1 MDLDLG
7 PGHRDGQHS
16 YCVDEPLCGPSLGW
30 RGEWR
35 GGDVPPAT
43 YGKSAYEG
51 KTRWRIL
58 TTNDGLSCFGCGW
71 AADILTHHHR
81 DQGSRCRTTSDRNQ
95 QRRPERRKEWGRNSS
110 YGGRQAPPVPDGA
123 HSWSPKIGKPR
134 RKLGSGAHLLEVS
147 CRCFARRVRKG
158 HRCRHLHQ
166 RTKSAH
172 AAEEITGG
180 GQDPTRDRQRRVF
193 KAHEE
198 ANCEGSFA
206 SSISRRSKPAN
217 RYSSLPDATAEAS
230 DSQQPERA
238 PPPPPVVIQW
248 EGTFKEFETKI
259 KQVVKGT
266 FTTRTADNAPAASAP
281 AEQALSPPTQT
292 TETPAAPSEAAEL
305 REMLREF
312 EQLILQ
318 LPQMIVSALTAP
330 NQATTTH
337 AAPAPHHGYH
347 SNTGAQPAAVAVR
360 SERLSAPARLRR
372 KEGGRCGLDSQAQS
386 PRRRTEVPPPLR
398 LHVDAD
404 ADADAEADLPA
415 CNAQVCLL
423 PAEPRHQPEGC
434 FHDVWQTEDA
444 AGGESGEVA
453 LAHAAT
459 EIPQVVV
466 DECSADDRDNLSD
479 ASLAEA
485 SDTIYEEAVASLA
498 EEHGGSCVG
507 ALAED
512 AASVASS
519 GSRRWSPGEV
529 NLGFEDTE
537 PDLRY
542 VDISRPD
549 ADHLPWYFSP
559 HSPEGS
565 SSRSQRPHSIA
576 VPADELQRRDP
587 LRATAPH
594 RHTRPCRASAPP
606 APTLAHQAPPP
617 ADFPRR
623 YSTSAVGRRLQSL
636 GHRPSA
642 SSSSSSS
649 TDSAPENSPQHA
661 PESQDRTGSG
671 RGGRSSGQGCWPH
684 GLSCMFATLGC
695 TLGLFN
701 ISRFAVFSV
710 QFGANF
716 ILQFMFLT
724 LILGIP
730 LLTVQASLGQ
740 YLNAGIMDMW
750 RISPIFQGVGV
761 ALLASQAL
769 IGIYSIV
776 GVSWMFIYFRDS
788 FITKQDQYPW
798 AVFEQYRQEPQI
810 NGTHKLEETVPD
822 YLNGM
827 VLQRQSLVSPD
838 PSFGHLKFQVT
849 FNLAVVWM
857 IVFVSL
863 SKGLK
868 SYGKVVYVFSLFSVL
883 GMLIL
888 CTKILGLT
896 NTSSGHKVFPETVWS
911 EFFINTKCWVAA
923 TTEVFYTWGLLGA
936 AVMQITSHNQHKH
949 LLHRDISIVIIVTLA
964 VLLLSA
970 FLANTCV
977 ELLAASGYTYIPS
990 SFEQLRTVT
999 FLQAEGAPP
1008 HPIFARTP
1016 VRYMSHS
1023 IFILGSRVLLPGMD
1037 SARESGYQV
1046 LRLATELAP
1055 ATFALMG
1062 SERVS
1067 PFWAVLFYFVLITFG
1082 IAQQLA
1088 IWHCVITGITAIK
1101 SSSLKSWETTI
1112 TFFSCACGFVL
1123 GLPMTTELGIFVVY
1137 FMDFVVGSGWW
1148 IMVLYLLQIAA
1159 VFVVRGRPYSGESV
1173 VSTLFTKGSGCL
1185 QVWAGPMLVFTW
1197 NVILPVALMV
1207 LCITIFKNGRY
1218 REMYIWHNTGH
1229 DYWPLWVREIGSLM
1243 QILPL
1248 LAGPLV
1254 AVIQSCRYLSGGP
1267 PDLFDRIRLLYRPPV
1282 DAEEGHDSTHSTNNV
1297 NTTSTTNIISS
1308 PVQEPAFEDPPPKY
1322 TPPPSYTTA
1331 TGARIAKLLRQ
1342 SFRRSVRRITQA
1354 LTDSSNTSEF
1364 PAGPR
1369 SLAAAVTASSSN
1381 SQAPPPDYAAVL
1393 VEMNCPVNS
1402 EANMNPSQ
1410 STMTAAEVVSVLR
1423 SSVRRPAPRSQQD
1436 NVEPA
1441 KVERHST
1448 SLI

>member
-1 MDLDLG
+1 M
-7 PGHRDGQHS
+7 
-16 YCVDEPLCGPSLGW
+16 
-30 RGEWR
+30 
-35 GGDVPPAT
+35 
-43 YGKSAYEG
+43 
-51 KTRWRIL
+51 
-58 TTNDGLSCFGCGW
+58 
-71 AADILTHHHR
+71 AAR
-81 DQGSRCRTTSDRNQ
+81 
-95 QRRPERRKEWGRNSS
+95 
-110 YGGRQAPPVPDGA
+110 AVA
-123 HSWSPKIGKPR
+123 
-134 RKLGSGAHLLEVS
+134 A
-147 CRCFARRVRKG
+147 AR
-158 HRCRHLHQ
+158 
-166 RTKSAH
+166 
-172 AAEEITGG
+172 AA
-180 GQDPTRDRQRRVF
+180 
-193 KAHEE
+193 
-198 ANCEGSFA
+198 
-206 SSISRRSKPAN
+206 
-217 RYSSLPDATAEAS
+217 AEAS
-230 DSQQPERA
+230 VCRVAALTEPVVSWTAACCYCNSPWASGLYGSHDPDTRPGEGKEHRRQGMSLDQSTTRRRLDGHASDDEHATTRA
-238 PPPPPVVIQW
+238 P
-248 EGTFKEFETKI
+248 
-259 KQVVKGT
+259 
-266 FTTRTADNAPAASAP
+266 
-281 AEQALSPPTQT
+281 L
-292 TETPAAPSEAAEL
+292 
-305 REMLREF
+305 
-312 EQLILQ
+312 
-318 LPQMIVSALTAP
+318 
-330 NQATTTH
+330 
-337 AAPAPHHGYH
+337 
-347 SNTGAQPAAVAVR
+347 VR

-386 PRRRTEVPPPLR
+386 P
-398 LHVDAD
+398 
-404 ADADAEADLPA
+404 
-415 CNAQVCLL
+415 Q
-423 PAEPRHQPEGC
+423 PRHQPEGC

-444 AGGESGEVA
+444 AGGESADLA

-498 EEHGGSCVG
+498 EEDGGSCVG

-549 ADHLPWYFSP
+549 ADHLPWAAVVAASGRTPSQYRPTGCSGEIRCAP
-559 HSPEGS
+559 PRLTATRSGS
-565 SSRSQRPHSIA
+565 GDIDWSWVSGEEER
-576 VPADELQRRDP
+576 QRRASMRRVEP
-587 LRATAPH
+587 LQQ
-594 RHTRPCRASAPP
+594 P
-606 APTLAHQAPPP
+606 ALLAHQAPPP

-990 SFEQLRTVT
+990 SFEQLGTVT

-1423 SSVRRPAPRSQQD
+1423 SSVRRPVPRSQQD

>member
-1 MDLDLG
+1 MSLDE
-7 PGHRDGQHS
+7 S
-16 YCVDEPLCGPSLGW
+16 
-30 RGEWR
+30 
-35 GGDVPPAT
+35 T
-43 YGKSAYEG
+43 
-51 KTRWRIL
+51 
-58 TTNDGLSCFGCGW
+58 
-71 AADILTHHHR
+71 
-81 DQGSRCRTTSDRNQ
+81 
-95 QRRPERRKEWGRNSS
+95 
-110 YGGRQAPPVPDGA
+110 
-123 HSWSPKIGKPR
+123 
-134 RKLGSGAHLLEVS
+134 
-147 CRCFARRVRKG
+147 ARRRLDG
-158 HRCRHLHQ
+158 H
-166 RTKSAH
+166 
-172 AAEEITGG
+172 
-180 GQDPTRDRQRRVF
+180 
-193 KAHEE
+193 
-198 ANCEGSFA
+198 
-206 SSISRRSKPAN
+206 
-217 RYSSLPDATAEAS
+217 AS
-230 DSQQPERA
+230 DDEHATTRA
-238 PPPPPVVIQW
+238 P
-248 EGTFKEFETKI
+248 
-259 KQVVKGT
+259 
-266 FTTRTADNAPAASAP
+266 
-281 AEQALSPPTQT
+281 L
-292 TETPAAPSEAAEL
+292 
-305 REMLREF
+305 
-312 EQLILQ
+312 
-318 LPQMIVSALTAP
+318 
-330 NQATTTH
+330 
-337 AAPAPHHGYH
+337 
-347 SNTGAQPAAVAVR
+347 VR

-404 ADADAEADLPA
+404 ADAEADLPA
-415 CNAQVCLL
+415 CNAQACLL

-434 FHDVWQTEDA
+434 FHDVWQAEDA
-444 AGGESGEVA
+444 AGGESTQVA
-453 LAHAAT
+453 LQHAGT

-466 DECSADDRDNLSD
+466 DECSAEDRDNLSD

-498 EEHGGSCVG
+498 EEDGGSCVG

-576 VPADELQRRDP
+576 VPVDGLQRRDP

-594 RHTRPCRASAPP
+594 RHTVSERPQSATCVQLASESVFPSAPRLPSDGEIAVSHSSASSSGSGDIDWSWVSGEEERQRRASMRRVEPLQQPALPLPLPPLGAPPLQLQHRPCRASAPP

-750 RISPIFQGVGV
+750 RISPIFQGLGV

-990 SFEQLRTVT
+990 SFEQLGTVT

-1297 NTTSTTNIISS
+1297 TTTSTTNIISS

-1402 EANMNPSQ
+1402 EPNMNPSQ
-1410 STMTAAEVVSVLR
+1410 STMTAAEVVNVLR
-1423 SSVRRPAPRSQQD
+1423 SSVRRPVPRSQQD